1 LLGDHLQAFEHL
13 LLATDELG
21 SHVPSP
27 NCRWSWLRVE
37 VHDQKA
43 VYTVDEES
51 GATLAVSRRDTVV
64 FQVNWRLIC
73 RMLCASIDLPFEY
86 RSVGE
91 IVGLSQFTVDRS
103 SLNFQLP
110 IYLASGDFISSA
122 MHLLSRLESP
132 CVILRTDAA
141 ANDSSMQLLLQS
153 RQVIDIPLNDYTELD
168 SRGQAKF
175 NGRGLQKL
183 SEFRAQHRP
192 SEPSRQTEPL
202 LSISDGTT
210 WASVRI
216 RFIDYET
223 IRVSVEG
230 SSGIFHYTQLGM
242 ANSRNAKPVKQ
253 WLVLRTFAENHGVL
267 TWGDRGA
274 AANVKKQTQELNKK
288 LTAAFAIE
296 GTPIKYDKSLK
307 GYRTMFAIDEP

>member
-1 LLGDHLQAFEHL
+1 
-13 LLATDELG
+13 
-21 SHVPSP
+21 
-27 NCRWSWLRVE
+27 
-37 VHDQKA
+37 
-43 VYTVDEES
+43 
-51 GATLAVSRRDTVV
+51 
-64 FQVNWRLIC
+64 
-73 RMLCASIDLPFEY
+73 M
-86 RSVGE
+86 
-91 IVGLSQFTVDRS
+91 
-103 SLNFQLP
+103 
-110 IYLASGDFISSA
+110 
-122 MHLLSRLESP
+122 
-132 CVILRTDAA
+132 
-141 ANDSSMQLLLQS
+141 
-153 RQVIDIPLNDYTELD
+153 IDIPLNDYTELD